1 MERRKLV
8 QWRDLLLNL
17 VTRDLKMRYKRSV
30 LGNLWSLLN
39 PLFLLI
45 VYVFLFQQVLKVNI
59 QNYPLFMFCAI
70 LPWNW
75 FSSTLSMA
83 PRAVIDNRDLVR
95 KPYFPTQVLPIVTTL
110 ASLVNYLF
118 ALPVLFV
125 FLLIFRVHLGVALLA
140 LPLMLGIQFLLSTG
154 IAFIIA
160 TANVRFRDIQHLIG
174 IVMIF
179 WFYLTPIFYDS
190 AAVPEKFKAAYWLN
204 PMAHL
209 IDAYRDIFLY
219 ARLPDPILLLTLLTI
234 SLIVFV
240 GGYNMFV
247 SQKYSFVEEL

>member
-125 FLLIFRVHLGVALLA
+125 FLLIFRVHLGLALLA